1 MILLVDRPKLAEG
14 DVNTGEFCTAR
25 WTTPLYTPVQCTL
38 HIHVRRQRKR
48 RVKHNHGPIVVSI
61 FLSVSYGQ
69 NLHSKYWRTQREDC
83 HLLLSL
89 IEMHFQQL
97 QLQIALA
104 TGSANQYH
112 HKEEGLTSLG
122 ASIPTGSCQL
132 CVKVT
137 EQLTGLNI

>member
-1 MILLVDRPKLAEG
+1 MILLVDRPTLAEG

-25 WTTPLYTPVQCTL
+25 WITPVHTRTVQCTL

-69 NLHSKYWRTQREDC
+69 NFHSVYWRSQREDS

-89 IEMHFQQL
+89 IEMHFQYLCPAPDCPGNRVCQPIPSQGRRSHL
-97 QLQIALA
+97 
-104 TGSANQYH
+104 
-112 HKEEGLTSLG
+112 SLCLNTDWIL
-122 ASIPTGSCQL
+122 SIVC
-132 CVKVT
+132 
-137 EQLTGLNI
+137 